1 MYRSLAACLVAAP
14 IALSAV
20 TLSSIASQAV
30 AAGEVNI
37 YSERQ
42 EVLIRPLL
50 DRFTKNTG
58 IKVNVVFIKT
68 GSLTR
73 LKAEGRNSPAD
84 VVLTADAARLIQLD
98 KAGLLQPSESALLTR
113 NIPAK
118 FRHPEGK
125 WYGLAMRARPIMYNP
140 ATVKPGEL
148 STYAALADPKWR
160 GRICVRSS
168 TSVYNLSLLSSMIAH
183 EGPAK
188 TLAWAKGFVANF
200 ARSPKGGDRDQI
212 RAVAAGECDI
222 AIANTY
228 YLAQLAKSTRA
239 SDRKAAATVK
249 IYWPNQNGSGAHVN
263 ISGAGLTKYAP
274 HKANAIKL
282 IEFLSSDAAQKIY
295 AETVNEYPVK
305 PGVPA
310 SEIVASWGEFK
321 ADDLPL
327 ANLGTYHEQALRI
340 ADQAGWR

>member
-1 MYRSLAACLVAAP
+1 MYRSLTAALCAAP
-14 IALSAV
+14 IALGA
-20 TLSSIASQAV
+20 IASPV
-30 AAGEVNI
+30 LAAGEVNI
-37 YSERQ
+37 YSQRQ

-50 DRFTKNTG
+50 DQFTKSTG
-58 IKVNVVFIKT
+58 IKVNVVFMKRGT
-68 GSLTR
+68 LAR

-98 KAGLLQPSESALLTR
+98 KAGLLQPSESEILIQ
-113 NIPAK
+113 NIPAQY
-118 FRHPEGK
+118 RHPQGN
-125 WYGLAMRARPIMYNP
+125 WYGLALRARPIMYNP
-140 ATVKPGEL
+140 NKVKQSEL
-148 STYAALADPKWR
+148 STYGDLADPKWR

-183 EGPAK
+183 EGPEK
-188 TLAWAKGFVANF
+188 TLEWAKGFVKNF
-200 ARSPKGGDRDQI
+200 ARTPKGGDRDQI

-228 YLAQLAKSTRA
+228 YLAQLAKSSRET
-239 SDRKAAATVK
+239 DRKAAEIVK
-249 IYWPNQNGSGAHVN
+249 IYWPNQDTTGTHVN
-263 ISGAGLTKYAP
+263 ISGAGLTKSAP
-274 HKANAIKL
+274 NKANAIKL

-295 AETVNEYPVK
+295 AEKVNEYPIK

-310 SEIVASWGEFK
+310 ADIVASWGEFK

-327 ANLGTYHEQALRI
+327 NDLGKYHEQALRI